1 MCMCVCAWDVW
12 AQIMWVPEVLDK
24 YCPLKKDEIIHRK
37 SCFEGCL
44 STSFLPVFGWT
55 LIEKIVLEILTTI
68 RTHLQKVI
76 LNDDFST
83 LVGCEWLEG
92 QSWVKATE
100 MEKNGMLQMANAN
113 ANSATWRQNASNPF
127 KTQVKQSLCG
137 WQWLKW
143 IQVFTYKVLNA
154 SQNCSDS
161 LSSKGLRKW
170 HGNRPNGIK
179 LMTPRASV
187 LVSKEQVVRSC
198 NTSPNISS
206 FVLTLSFGYHS

>member
-1 MCMCVCAWDVW
+1 MTSCQATHSSPKFFGSFSPKFSFSILRATAVS
-12 AQIMWVPEVLDK
+12 
-24 YCPLKKDEIIHRK
+24 LKFWQQFAHTFKRSYSMMTSQPWSGANGLKDSRG
-37 SCFEGCL
+37 S
-44 STSFLPVFGWT
+44 
-55 LIEKIVLEILTTI
+55 
-68 RTHLQKVI
+68 
-76 LNDDFST
+76 
-83 LVGCEWLEG
+83 
-92 QSWVKATE
+92 
-100 MEKNGMLQMANAN
+100 
-113 ANSATWRQNASNPF
+113 RQ
-127 KTQVKQSLCG
+127 
-137 WQWLKW
+137 LKW
-143 IQVFTYKVLNA
+143 KKMECSKWRTPMPTVPREDRTRQIRSKHESSKVFVADNGSSEFKSLLSVGWTYKVLNA